1 MIPRRVLHPTIK
13 PSSNNEKRLKGEQ
26 TDWDSPSSYTG
37 TVKRRPQSFES
48 SKFLTPINDNDN
60 IVPSKC
66 NNAHP
71 HNIEL
76 PPDIAHI
83 SRHTNNIDKSTGKT
97 SNPKSS
103 NKDFH
108 INTRCNNSKSSPI
121 STTLK
126 RRTKLKL
133 PTTNASNQLK
143 SSSSECLNTKTT
155 STVNTPG
162 STKLSTVEPKINGKH
177 SAIPNPLVEK
187 LKENATRPVT
197 TLSHNQ
203 HDIVLS
209 KSVSIGTLKI
219 PNKQHS
225 EYKRHFVVQRKLN
238 GKSCSSVRVQPLQ
251 TPPTAFT
258 KPPPQTFSQLY
269 TTNTQNKH
277 ALKTLQLEN
286 KSSFEKPASI
296 TYTELYR
303 DFPVNYASTTIVEN
317 IPLKPPPYCNPPS
330 VPPKAPSSQV
340 VLFKQNKNLIETQ
353 KKIRLEKENEST
365 QNGIHKH
372 HQQPKHT
379 KNQFSDGIC
388 DGDGCFNIDENNID
402 TYGRVCGEGIN
413 SCNKLPNEFRLSS
426 LKGNLPKTQNISKIE
441 CRNNRFFSTTT
452 PNNKPTEKT
461 AYDKKCI
468 FSGNNGTR
476 VKSNVYVLF
485 NPINSNSNNS
495 TNMAKAISPD
505 GSTACDILARPK
517 FTSNVFANIPIRPR
531 KGIPHLENYCLFD
544 PSKDFVNEK
553 ELRKQPSSDEPNIS
567 AATGRPQDS
576 CDLDDDELVE
586 EIIYEDQLAFG
597 NDENEAITYFPKID
611 EAECEAST
619 SSGSQ
624 VDSMDSDLMMSSVIE
639 TSSPNMESTDDNETN
654 NKPKPLQTKITK
666 SISGSLTINEQKA
679 SATGASNSSTIFG
692 GTLKKHARIDKLIRY
707 SSLPS
712 DSSIKRVGHEPSTV
726 CDDSSTLNDF
736 SQNVENE
743 NEVNFSPSLS
753 IKDVPLKQQQKDTL
767 LKQSVSSPQLQ
778 QISFII
784 ANGNKNVPSSL
795 MESNYVLF
803 HPAPVHSRIPYRIR
817 QPRPLSTHSD
827 ADSGFLSPV
836 VTPDGPADGKFNPAL
851 LVLQQCD
858 SIQGYIEVSFV
869 FSYSFCIYKILHTC
883 INTLYIYLFFKLVQV
898 RAQLN

>member
-1 MIPRRVLHPTIK
+1 MYNNSYCDNQMIPRRVLHPTTK

-48 SKFLTPINDNDN
+48 SKFLTPINDDDDDTVATTYNNAKHTHQHN
-60 IVPSKC
+60 IV
-66 NNAHP
+66 
-71 HNIEL
+71 L
-76 PPDIAHI
+76 PQDIAQI
-83 SRHTNNIDKSTGKT
+83 SLHTNNIDKSTGKT

-108 INTRCNNSKSSPI
+108 INSRCNNSKSSPI
-121 STTLK
+121 RTTSLK

-133 PTTNASNQLK
+133 PTTNTTNQL
-143 SSSSECLNTKTT
+143 SSSSEYLKTKTI
-155 STVNTPG
+155 SAINTAEP
-162 STKLSTVEPKINGKH
+162 TKLSTVVHKINGKH

-187 LKENATRPVT
+187 LKENATRPAT
-197 TLSHNQ
+197 TLSHKQ

-209 KSVSIGTLKI
+209 KSVSIGTTKI

-225 EYKRHFVVQRKLN
+225 EYKRNFVVQRKLN
-238 GKSCSSVRVQPLQ
+238 GRNCSGVRVQPLQ
-251 TPPTAFT
+251 TPPTATT
-258 KPPPQTFSQLY
+258 KPPSQQTFSQLY
-269 TTNTQNKH
+269 TTDTQNKH
-277 ALKTLQLEN
+277 ALKTLQEN
-286 KSSFEKPASI
+286 KSSFEKPAPI

-303 DFPVNYASTTIVEN
+303 DFPVNYASTAIVEN

-330 VPPKAPSSQV
+330 VPPKAIAPSSQV

-353 KKIRLEKENEST
+353 KKIRLENENEST

-372 HQQPKHT
+372 QQQKHT

-388 DGDGCFNIDENNID
+388 DGDACFSIDETNID
-402 TYGRVCGEGIN
+402 THNCVCGEGIN
-413 SCNKLPNEFRLSS
+413 GCNKLPNEFRLS
-426 LKGNLPKTQNISKIE
+426 LKGNLQKSQNISKLE

-452 PNNKPTEKT
+452 PNNKLTEKT
-461 AYDKKCI
+461 VNDKKCI
-468 FSGNNGTR
+468 VNGNNGAR
-476 VKSNVYVLF
+476 VKPNVYVLF
-485 NPINSNSNNS
+485 NPICSNS
-495 TNMAKAISPD
+495 TNTTSMAKAISPD
-505 GSTACDILARPK
+505 KSTACDMLARPK
-517 FTSNVFANIPIRPR
+517 FTSNVFANIPVRPR
-531 KGIPHLENYCLFD
+531 KGVPHLENYCLFD
-544 PSKDFVNEK
+544 PSTDFVNEK
-553 ELRKQPSSDEPNIS
+553 ELRKHLHDEQSIS
-567 AATGRPQDS
+567 ATMSGHQQD
-576 CDLDDDELVE
+576 CCELDDDELVE

-597 NDENEAITYFPKID
+597 NDENESITYFPKID

-624 VDSMDSDLMMSSVIE
+624 VDSNDSDLMMSSVIE

-654 NKPKPLQTKITK
+654 MTPKPLQTKITK
-666 SISGSLTINEQKA
+666 SISGSLTINEEA
-679 SATGASNSSTIFG
+679 AAAACNSTAVFG
-692 GTLKKHARIDKLIRY
+692 GTLKKHTRIDKLIRY

-712 DSSIKRVGHEPSTV
+712 DSSITRVGHGKSTV
-726 CDDSSTLNDF
+726 CDDSSMLNDF

-743 NEVNFSPSLS
+743 NEVNFPPSSS
-753 IKDVPLKQQQKDTL
+753 IMAGDVPLKQQQKDTL

-784 ANGNKNVPSSL
+784 ANGNKIVPSSL

-858 SIQGYIEVSFV
+858 SIQGYIEVSV
-869 FSYSFCIYKILHTC
+869 M
-883 INTLYIYLFFKLVQV
+883 
-898 RAQLN
+898 